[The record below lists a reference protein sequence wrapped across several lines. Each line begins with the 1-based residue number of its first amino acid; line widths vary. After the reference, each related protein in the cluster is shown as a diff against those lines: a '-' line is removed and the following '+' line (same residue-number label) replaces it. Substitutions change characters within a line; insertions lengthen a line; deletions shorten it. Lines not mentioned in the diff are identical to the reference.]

1 MSKFMRR
8 LARFPGVLIAV
19 FLTTM
24 LLDAQSSDFRVL
36 AFYSTHVE
44 QDHVDFAEQA
54 ITFYQGLAQREHFSF
69 ETTTDWNDL
78 SPKVLKNYQVI
89 LWLDDFPTEP
99 AQKAAFQ
106 DYMEHGG
113 GWLGFHIAGF
123 MERRDNWP
131 WFADF
136 LGTVFYGNSWPPMPA
151 TLDVVDSPS
160 NITAGLPKQF
170 ISPANEWYSWKPS
183 PRKSPNIRVVMTL
196 DPKNYPLGFKDTL
209 TGGDI
214 PVTWTNTKYRM
225 IYTNMGHGSK
235 IFDDSQQNDFFARAL
250 LWLGGRT
257 Q

>member
-1 MSKFMRR
+1 MMR
-8 LARFPGVLIAV
+8 LARFPGVISALLLATV
-19 FLTTM
+19 FVH
-24 LLDAQSSDFRVL
+24 AQSKDFRAL

-44 QDHVDFAEQA
+44 QDHVDFARQA
-54 ITFYQGLAQREHFSF
+54 IAFYQDLARREHFSF
-69 ETTTDWNDL
+69 EATTDWNDL
-78 SPKVLKNYQVI
+78 NPTVLKNYQVVV
-89 LWLDDFPTEP
+89 WLDDFPKEP

-113 GWLGFHIAGF
+113 GWLGFHIAGY
-123 MERRDNWP
+123 MARRENWP

-151 TLDVVDSPS
+151 TLDVADSPA
-160 NITAGLPKQF
+160 NLTAGLPKQF
-170 ISPANEWYSWKPS
+170 VSPANEWYSWNPS
-183 PRKSPNIRVVMTL
+183 PRKSPDIRVIMTL

-225 IYTNMGHGSK
+225 LYTNMGHGGK
-235 IFDDSQQNDFFARAL
+235 IFDDPQQDGFFARAL
-250 LWLGGRT
+250 LWLGRRT

>member
-1 MSKFMRR
+1 MRR
-8 LARFPGVLIAV
+8 RAGFPGLTALLLTAVLVHAE
-19 FLTTM
+19 
-24 LLDAQSSDFRVL
+24 SRDFRVL

-44 QDHVDFAEQA
+44 QDHVDFAKQA
-54 ITFYQGLAQREHFSF
+54 IAFYQDIARREHFVF

-78 SPKVLKNYQVI
+78 NPTVLKNYQVVV
-89 LWLDDFPTEP
+89 WLDDFPKEP

-113 GWLGFHIAGF
+113 GWLGFHIAGY
-123 MERRDNWP
+123 MARRENWP

-151 TLDVVDSPS
+151 TLDVADSPS
-160 NITAGLPKQF
+160 DLTTGLPKQF
-170 ISPANEWYSWKPS
+170 VSPPNEWYSWNPS
-183 PRKSPNIRVVMTL
+183 PRMSPNIRVIMTL

-214 PVTWTNTKYRM
+214 PVTWTSTKYRM
-225 IYTNMGHGSK
+225 IYTNMGHGGK
-235 IFDDSQQNDFFARAL
+235 IFDDPQQNGFFARAL
-250 LWLGGRT
+250 LWLGRRT